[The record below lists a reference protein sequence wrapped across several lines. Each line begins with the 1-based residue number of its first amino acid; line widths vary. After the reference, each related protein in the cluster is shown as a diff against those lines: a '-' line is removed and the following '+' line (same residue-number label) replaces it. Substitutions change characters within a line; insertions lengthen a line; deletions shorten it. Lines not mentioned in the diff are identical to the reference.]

1 MILAINGME
10 SATMAAGWAL
20 EELGVSPVRLFG
32 DRCVSG
38 RLFGD
43 RCVSGRLFGDCV
55 SPVGYLEIGVSP
67 VGYLEIVCLR

>member
-20 EELGVSPVRLFG
+20 EEIG
-32 DRCVSG
+32 
-38 RLFGD
+38 
-43 RCVSGRLFGDCV
+43 V

-67 VGYLEIVCLR
+67 VMFFGDRRVSGNVFWR